1 MTQTTYPPA
10 PAMPVTGEDAG
21 MQDPMTSTMEKSPVS
36 ADGPAAATQSA
47 AVSVT
52 TPVIAAAATTVSAP
66 GPDVARDVAAG
77 ETEQGPAG
85 RHRGLMIPLAFVA
98 FASGLAAAAIGFAL
112 SYGAL
117 RSAAVGW
124 GFGSGWQSN
133 AFPIG
138 VDGLIIALYTIDLV
152 LAWRRMTRPWL
163 RLAAHGITAVTIV
176 LNMAAAAGSAPGAPG
191 LTDALREHPAR
202 LLAHAGMPIAYVLL
216 TEAARW
222 AIVRT
227 AQLEAGGYDEDR
239 LTMADWALRLP
250 TTWKIFKHAKTWPT
264 TYAEARI
271 HVRDLAVYKIWL
283 EHREEIEAGLA
294 ADRVGVLDRMPK
306 LLAPHGVSVDE
317 ARALPALMQER
328 ERQLQENQ
336 ERAEADRKDRKERER
351 QEQQR
356 ERELQARQ
364 DERERQ
370 RQVREDEHAERLAV
384 LAAEAEET
392 RLAGELAVLRAET
405 GGAAKAAQAA
415 AEGAGAAAELQA
427 QTTLVAARRVATEE
441 ERRLLQEETA
451 EESARTAAAKRKA
464 AEYDRLAAEYT
475 RKAAE
480 EDARTAKAKA
490 AEARAETE
498 AEADKARLAKAKAET
513 AEYQR
518 VAAADVELA
527 AASEHA
533 AAEIA
538 GRAAEI
544 RARAAHTEALSDLSP
559 VQIKTRVAA
568 RVLLTDPDAD
578 GATLAAA
585 LGGASPST
593 ASTYRKAAQ
602 ELIAHGYPDT
612 DPDLTAASAA
622 APVTIPGQTE
632 IAV

>member
-10 PAMPVTGEDAG
+10 PAVPVTGEDAG
-21 MQDPMTSTMEKSPVS
+21 MQDPMTNTMEKSPVS
-36 ADGPAAATQSA
+36 ADGPAAAQQSA
-47 AVSVT
+47 AVSATKPVT
-52 TPVIAAAATTVSAP
+52 AAAATTVSAP
-66 GPDVARDVAAG
+66 SPDTAADVAAG
-77 ETEQGPAG
+77 ETEQRPEG
-85 RHRGLMIPLAFVA
+85 RHRKLMIPLAVVA
-98 FASGLAAAAIGFAL
+98 VLSGLAAATIGFAL

-124 GFGSGWQSN
+124 GFGTDWQSY
-133 AFPIG
+133 AFPVG

-152 LAWRRMTRPWL
+152 LAWKGMARPWV
-163 RLAAHGITAVTIV
+163 RMAAHAITAVTIV
-176 LNMAAAAGSAPGAPG
+176 LNMAAAAGSAPGSPG
-191 LTDALREHPAR
+191 LTDALGEHPAR

-227 AQLEAGGYDEDR
+227 AQLEAGAHTGDR
-239 LTMADWALRLP
+239 LTVADWVLRLP
-250 TTWKIFKHAKTWPT
+250 TTWKIFKHAKTWPS
-264 TYAEARI
+264 TYAEART
-271 HVRDLAVYKIWL
+271 HVRELAVYKIWL
-283 EHREEIEAGLA
+283 AHREEIEAGLA

-328 ERQLQENQ
+328 ERQLKENQ
-336 ERAEADRKDRKERER
+336 DRAEADRKDRKERER

-370 RQVREDEHAERLAV
+370 RQAREDEHAERLAV

-427 QTTLVAARRVATEE
+427 QTTLAAARRVATEE

-451 EESARTAAAKRKA
+451 EESARTAAARRAAAEANRAAAEIERKTAEETARTAHAEALTARAAADQAAAKTRTEEAAQEAAARNKA
-464 AEYDRLAAEYT
+464 AAEALEAAAEIELRAAETARLAAET
-475 RKAAE
+475 R
-480 EDARTAKAKA
+480 
-490 AEARAETE
+490 
-498 AEADKARLAKAKAET
+498 
-513 AEYQR
+513 
-518 VAAADVELA
+518 AAAA
-527 AASEHA
+527 HA
-533 AAEIA
+533 
-538 GRAAEI
+538 
-544 RARAAHTEALSDLSP
+544 EALSNLDV

-568 RVLLTDPDAD
+568 RVLLATPQAD

-585 LGGASPST
+585 LGGASAST

-602 ELIAHGYPDT
+602 ELIAQGYPDT
-612 DPDLTAASAA
+612 DPDLTAAPTAS
-622 APVTIPGQTE
+622 PVTIPGQTE

>member
-21 MQDPMTSTMEKSPVS
+21 MQDPMTNTMEKSPVS
-36 ADGPAAATQSA
+36 AGGPAAATYSA

-52 TPVIAAAATTVSAP
+52 KPVTAADATTASAP
-66 GPDVARDVAAG
+66 SPDVTADVAVG
-77 ETEQGPAG
+77 ETEQRPAG
-85 RHRGLMIPLAFVA
+85 RHRKLMIPLAVVA
-98 FASGLAAAAIGFAL
+98 VLSGLAAATIGFAL

-124 GFGSGWQSN
+124 GFGTDWQSY
-133 AFPIG
+133 AFPVG

-152 LAWRRMTRPWL
+152 LAWKGMARPWV
-163 RLAAHGITAVTIV
+163 RMAAHAITAVTIA
-176 LNMAAAAGSAPGAPG
+176 LNMAAAAGSAPGSPG
-191 LTDALREHPAR
+191 LTDALGEHPAR

-227 AQLEAGGYDEDR
+227 AQLEAGAHTGDR
-239 LTMADWALRLP
+239 LTVADWVLRLP
-250 TTWKIFKHAKTWPT
+250 TTWKIFRHAKTWPS
-264 TYAEARI
+264 TYAEART

-283 EHREEIEAGLA
+283 KHREEIEAGLA
-294 ADRVGVLDRMPK
+294 VDRVGVLDRMPG
-306 LLAPHGVSVDE
+306 LLARYGVSVDE

-328 ERQLQENQ
+328 ERQLKEDQD
-336 ERAEADRKDRKERER
+336 RAEADRKDRKERER

-370 RQVREDEHAERLAV
+370 RQAREDEHAERLAV

-405 GGAAKAAQAA
+405 SGAARA
-415 AEGAGAAAELQA
+415 AEATADGAGAAAELAA
-427 QTTLVAARRVATEE
+427 QTTLAAARRVATQE
-441 ERRLLQEETA
+441 ERRTAQEETA
-451 EESARTAAAKRKA
+451 EETARTAEAKSRTAAAQA
-464 AEYDRLAAEYT
+464 ATAANE

-480 EDARTAKAKA
+480 EAARIADAKA
-490 AEARAETE
+490 AQERSKAQEMQEQARAASAAKTAAADQEE
-498 AEADKARLAKAKAET
+498 AAVIGRRAAAIEREAAELARLAAET
-513 AEYQR
+513 
-518 VAAADVELA
+518 
-527 AASEHA
+527 
-533 AAEIA
+533 
-538 GRAAEI
+538 
-544 RARAAHTEALSDLSP
+544 RARAAQSEALSDLTP

-568 RVLLTDPDAD
+568 RVLLANPAAD
-578 GATLAAA
+578 GAQIAAA

-602 ELIAHGYPDT
+602 ELIAQGYPDT
-612 DPDLTAASAA
+612 DPDLTAAPTA

-632 IAV
+632 ITV